1 MIRSVGA
8 QEEIWERIA
17 EKNRGYGSVYLATKQ
32 DLEKYLS
39 VGCSVSGCGGDVE
52 LLRDEE
58 IPKLIEGY
66 RCVKCGLTTLYPE
79 YVFFLD
85 E

>member
-1 MIRSVGA
+1 MIKSVGA

-17 EKNRGYGSVYLATKQ
+17 EKNRGSVYLASRE

-39 VGCSVSGCGGDVE
+39 IGCSVSGCGGDVE

-58 IPKLIEGY
+58 IPELIKGY
-66 RCVKCGLTTLYPE
+66 RCVKCGLNTLYPE
-79 YVFFLD
+79 YVFFL
-85 E
+85 EG